1 MADRDR
7 RLPASDS
14 GAGSGT
20 GSGAAEV
27 EAFLRQVAATPARP
41 QGGRRGRLIF
51 GMDATASRQPSWDRA
66 CRIQG
71 EMFEATAELGGL
83 DVQLVFYRGFRE
95 CKASPW
101 VSNARDLMDRM
112 TGVSCRGG
120 RTQIGRVLNHALK
133 ETRTRKV
140 DALVFVGDCMEED
153 VDHLCGHAG
162 ELGLLGV
169 PAFLFHEG
177 GDPAAR
183 LAFRQIARLTGG
195 AYCPFD
201 GASARQL
208 RDLLGAVAAFAAG
221 GRPAL
226 EAYGAGRPD
235 AVRLIGHQL
244 GRR

>member
-1 MADRDR
+1 MADKDR
-7 RLPASDS
+7 RLPAS
-14 GAGSGT
+14 GPGSGS
-20 GSGAAEV
+20 GSGEV
-27 EAFLRQVAATPARP
+27 DAFLRQVAATPRRP

-51 GMDATASRQPSWDRA
+51 GMDATASRQPTWDHA
-66 CRIQG
+66 CQIQG
-71 EMFEATAELGGL
+71 EMFEATADLGGL

-101 VSNARDLMDRM
+101 VSSARELTGRM
-112 TGVSCRGG
+112 TAVACLGG
-120 RTQIGRVLNHALK
+120 RTQLGRVLNHALK
-133 ETRTRKV
+133 ETRRCKV

-169 PAFLFHEG
+169 PAFMFQEG
-177 GDPAAR
+177 PDPTAR
-183 LAFRQIARLTGG
+183 QAFQQIARLSGG

-226 EAYGAGRPD
+226 EAYGAARPD
-235 AVRLIGHQL
+235 AVRLIGSQL
-244 GRR
+244 GRG